1 MVQKVQ
7 KVVDVPQIEVEEQV
21 VEVPVAKH
29 VQVPMIQK
37 VQKIVA
43 TWSQEW
49 FPAVA
54 GLQKYQFWCFLALI
68 ISGLGCGFPALEDV
82 PQIEIEEQL
91 VEVPVTKHVQVP
103 LVQKVQKMV
112 EVPQVE
118 YEDQVVDVP
127 VQKQVHIPFQQA
139 MGDGVKWDESA

>member
-1 MVQKVQ
+1 MWV
-7 KVVDVPQIEVEEQV
+7 
-21 VEVPVAKH
+21 
-29 VQVPMIQK
+29 
-37 VQKIVA
+37 
-43 TWSQEW
+43 S
-49 FPAVA
+49 
-54 GLQKYQFWCFLALI
+54 
-68 ISGLGCGFPALEDV
+68 SEDV

-139 MGDGVKWDESA
+139 GGDGVKWDEFGQKYMTYDVFDAPRTANSLVI

>member
-1 MVQKVQ
+1 
-7 KVVDVPQIEVEEQV
+7 
-21 VEVPVAKH
+21 
-29 VQVPMIQK
+29 MISSRCG
-37 VQKIVA
+37 A
-43 TWSQEW
+43 SE
-49 FPAVA
+49 
-54 GLQKYQFWCFLALI
+54 
-68 ISGLGCGFPALEDV
+68 ISILVYPHNLWLGVWVSSEDA

-139 MGDGVKWDESA
+139 GGDGVKWDEFGQKYMTYDVFDAPRTANSLVI

>member
-1 MVQKVQ
+1 M
-7 KVVDVPQIEVEEQV
+7 
-21 VEVPVAKH
+21 
-29 VQVPMIQK
+29 
-37 VQKIVA
+37 
-43 TWSQEW
+43 
-49 FPAVA
+49 
-54 GLQKYQFWCFLALI
+54 
-68 ISGLGCGFPALEDV
+68 

-103 LVQKVQKMV
+103 LVQKVQKVM

-139 MGDGVKWDESA
+139 GVTE

>member
-1 MVQKVQ
+1 MWKL
-7 KVVDVPQIEVEEQV
+7 
-21 VEVPVAKH
+21 
-29 VQVPMIQK
+29 
-37 VQKIVA
+37 
-43 TWSQEW
+43 
-49 FPAVA
+49 
-54 GLQKYQFWCFLALI
+54 GLKSDFQPLRDFRNINFGVSW
-68 ISGLGCGFPALEDV
+68 LGVWVSSEDV

-139 MGDGVKWDESA
+139 GGDGVKWDEFGQKYMTYDVFDAPRTANSLVI